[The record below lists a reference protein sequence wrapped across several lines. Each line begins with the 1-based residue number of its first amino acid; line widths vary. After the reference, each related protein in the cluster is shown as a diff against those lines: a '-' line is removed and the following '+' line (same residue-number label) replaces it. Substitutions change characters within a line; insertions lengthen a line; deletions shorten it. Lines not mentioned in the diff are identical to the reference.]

1 MSDVLVFMNSSYQL
15 RLSATQDVNKRTDDI
30 YFESAAEIYLI
41 FFAAFL
47 SATLEKILK

>member
-30 YFESAAEIYLI
+30 YFESAAEIYLN
-41 FFAAFL
+41 FFLLRFFL
-47 SATLEKILK
+47 RHWKKS